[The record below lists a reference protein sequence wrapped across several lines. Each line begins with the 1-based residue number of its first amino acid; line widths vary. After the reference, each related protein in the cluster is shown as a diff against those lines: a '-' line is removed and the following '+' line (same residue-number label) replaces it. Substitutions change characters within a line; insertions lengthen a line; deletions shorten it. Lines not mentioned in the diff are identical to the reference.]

1 LFMYF
6 VYILWSQ
13 SAAKTYVGFSANPE
27 LRLLFHNEKATKGWT
42 IRHRPWIIVE
52 LFPFE
57 DKKQAME
64 NEKYFKT
71 GAGRDE
77 IQRLLKNKGLKS

>member
-1 LFMYF
+1 M
-6 VYILWSQ
+6 
-13 SAAKTYVGFSANPE
+13 
-27 LRLLFHNEKATKGWT
+27 
-42 IRHRPWIIVE
+42 VE

-64 NEKYFKT
+64 KEKYFKT